1 MASALSLPERGFD
14 DLPTEVAIVDSRG
27 DIVYTNRAWRQFA
40 EDNGYDGPD
49 DFRDVNYLAV
59 CEEFRDE
66 SEEAGRVAD
75 GIRDV
80 LDGESD
86 GFRLDYP
93 CHSPTERRWFL
104 LRAVP
109 FEGEDG
115 DRYALLMH
123 LDITDRKLAE
133 LRLEERNRQL
143 VSIAGVL
150 SEDIRPPLSA
160 AVRASEMLAESGG
173 DEAWRLAQI
182 LHQIDAIVQT
192 GTVLAEN
199 APSLEFESVELRDVA
214 ESVWHRVE
222 PGDASFLVVDSRAF
236 LADRELLS
244 YLLENL
250 LATAVVRA
258 GDAVRVRVGT
268 AAEGFYVSDDGTD
281 VAHQYETMFDSAT
294 SELEGETYSL
304 ATVARVAGIH
314 GWDVKVGESD
324 MGGTCV
330 TVSGVTWV

>member
-1 MASALSLPERGFD
+1 MVSALSLPERGFD

-40 EDNGYDGPD
+40 ADNGYDGPEE
-49 DFRDVNYLAV
+49 FLGVNYLSV
-59 CEEFRDE
+59 CEACRDE
-66 SEEAGRVAD
+66 SEEAGVAAD

-80 LDGESD
+80 LDGETD
-86 GFRLDYP
+86 AFGLDYP
-93 CHSPTERRWFL
+93 CHSPTEKRWFL
-104 LRAVP
+104 VRAVP

-133 LRLEERNRQL
+133 LRAEERNRQL
-143 VSIAGVL
+143 VSIAAVL
-150 SEDIRPPLSA
+150 SKDLRPPVSA
-160 AVRASEMLAESGG
+160 AVRASEALAESGG
-173 DEAWRLAQI
+173 EEARRLAHI
-182 LHQIDAIVQT
+182 LHQIDAVVQT

-199 APSLEFESVELRDVA
+199 APSLEFEPVELRDVA

-222 PGDASFLVVDSRAF
+222 PRNASFRVVDSRSL

-250 LATAVVRA
+250 LATAIVRA
-258 GDAVRVRVGT
+258 GDAARVRVGT
-268 AAEGFYVSDDGTD
+268 AADGFYVADDGTD
-281 VAHQYETMFDSAT
+281 VARQYETAFDSVT
-294 SELEGETYSL
+294 SELDGETYSL

-314 GWDVKVGESD
+314 GWGVDVGESET
-324 MGGTCV
+324 GGTRV
-330 TVSGVTWV
+330 GVSGVTWV